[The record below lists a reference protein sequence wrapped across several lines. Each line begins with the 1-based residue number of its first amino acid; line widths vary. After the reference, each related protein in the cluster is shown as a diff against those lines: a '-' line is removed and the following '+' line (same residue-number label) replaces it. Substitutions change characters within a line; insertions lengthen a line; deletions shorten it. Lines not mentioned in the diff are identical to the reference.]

1 MSYVVA
7 AFGVTIL
14 TLAAYGLRLASEARA
29 LREEISRSRP
39 NAG

>member
-1 MSYVVA
+1 MSYVIA
-7 AFGVTIL
+7 AFGVTL
-14 TLAAYGLRLASEARA
+14 GTLLVYALRLAAEAHA